1 MKITKIEKIK
11 NESNAFND
19 NVLQY
24 YSNYQI
30 LELLKEKLTE
40 IDYAKFIKNSVNDT
54 TQSVL
59 EMHLI
64 ENISKT
70 KLLELIKNYDIDIY
84 NTIVNLMTEL
94 LIK

>member
-1 MKITKIEKIK
+1 MKITKIEKMK

-30 LELLKEKLTE
+30 LELLKEKLTD